1 MLVGVRERI
10 LTIRV
15 IEKIQED
22 PAYAERLGIKALWE
36 NSPRTLKE
44 NI

>member
-1 MLVGVRERI
+1 MLVSVRERI

-15 IEKIQED
+15 MEKLQND

-36 NSPRTLKE
+36 NSPRTLKGS
-44 NI
+44 I